1 MGEPDTDSTANRDG
15 SNRASD
21 PDGFSLEQTFDSSHG
36 AVAYDVFG
44 SGEPVVLIHG
54 TPSSSY
60 LWRKV
65 LAELRSDWEIY
76 LFDLVGYGQ
85 SAQME
90 GQDVSAKAHGEV
102 FSELLDF
109 WDLREVNVVG
119 HDYGATTALRAHL
132 IHDHEYRR
140 MALMD
145 GVVKAPW
152 VTPFSTL
159 VRENIEV
166 FQQVPS
172 HIHRQLLIGHFR
184 SAIHRDMSEDELE
197 PYLEPWLGETG
208 QAAYYRQVA
217 QFDERYTDEIE
228 PLYSSIDTPTLVGW
242 GEHDG
247 WLDFEVGEWLAEQIP
262 AAEFRS
268 IPDAGHFV
276 PEDNPERVA
285 GVIDEFF
292 G

>member
-1 MGEPDTDSTANRDG
+1 MTNGDG
-15 SNRASD
+15 STRAD
-21 PDGFSLEQTFDSSHG
+21 GPDGFDLGQTFDSSHG
-36 AVAYDVFG
+36 EVAYDVFG
-44 SGEPVVLIHG
+44 EGEPVVLIHG

-60 LWRKV
+60 LWRGV
-65 LAELRSDWEIY
+65 VEELRNEWELY

-85 SAQME
+85 SSQTD
-90 GQDVSAKAHGEV
+90 GQNVSAKAHGAV

-109 WDLREVNVVG
+109 WGLDEVNVVG
-119 HDYGATTALRAHL
+119 HDYGATTALRTNL

-140 MALMD
+140 MALLD

-159 VRENIEV
+159 VRDNIEV
-166 FQQVPS
+166 FQQVPA

-184 SAIHRDMSEDELE
+184 SAIYGDMSEAELE
-197 PYLEPWLGETG
+197 PYLEPWLGEAG

-217 QFDERYTDEIE
+217 QFDEQYTDEIE
-228 PLYSSIDTPTLVGW
+228 PLYPSIETPTLVAW
-242 GEHDG
+242 GEHDE
-247 WLDFEVGEWLAEQIP
+247 WLDFAVGEWLAEQIP
-262 AAEFRS
+262 GAEFRP

-276 PEDNPERVA
+276 PEDNPHRVA
-285 GVIDEFF
+285 TIIDEFF